1 MVTDLSKIKV
11 PTSPQSKFW
20 SAVKT
25 SHSPSF
31 YNGSVFTSKSKFRST
46 SKTSHTPSFIT
57 GSRPR
62 RAERIY
68 LSVDPGSNSM
78 VSGGY
83 LTQFI
88 QGERQGSQLVS
99 PMNRGSYNFGPNEIR

>member
-31 YNGSVFTSKSKFRST
+31 YNGSVFTSTKSKFRST
-46 SKTSHTPSFIT
+46 SKTSHTPNLIN
-57 GSRPR
+57 GSRQR

-68 LSVDPGSNSM
+68 LSVDPGGNSM

-88 QGERQGSQLVS
+88 
-99 PMNRGSYNFGPNEIR
+99 